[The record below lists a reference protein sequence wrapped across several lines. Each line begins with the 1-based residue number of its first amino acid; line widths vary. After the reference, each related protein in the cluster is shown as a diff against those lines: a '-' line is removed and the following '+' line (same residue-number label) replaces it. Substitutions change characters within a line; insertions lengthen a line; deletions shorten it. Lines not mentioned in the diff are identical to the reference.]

1 MVPIVGVIE
10 NMSYLECPHCK
21 QHTHIFG
28 KGGGQIVSEQFN
40 IPFIGEIPL
49 HPLIMTGSD
58 IGKSVEISAPDS
70 MNSLVFSKVAKTI
83 AGRISVIATE
93 MRAQQETESEQSNSN
108 NSSSQTESSD
118 GLTFE
123 DILTLKEPF
132 GVLIKDEDATK
143 EKIKGLLKDAKKV
156 VSVGDSTTDRLIFF
170 DVLPDVSVIDN
181 RERRLKRKI
190 SLHSKINMT

>member
-1 MVPIVGVIE
+1 MNVAVKAIGMFNKLNVPIVGVIE

-58 IGKSVEISAPDS
+58 IGKSVVISAPDS

-93 MRAQQETESEQSNSN
+93 MRAQEETESEQSTSN
-108 NSSSQTESSD
+108 NSSSQTEAQNASH
-118 GLTFE
+118 
-123 DILTLKEPF
+123 P
-132 GVLIKDEDATK
+132 
-143 EKIKGLLKDAKKV
+143 
-156 VSVGDSTTDRLIFF
+156 
-170 DVLPDVSVIDN
+170 
-181 RERRLKRKI
+181 
-190 SLHSKINMT
+190 